1 MTTSLVRHPLTA
13 GWLWVLFWFAVI
25 LVQELAGAPA
35 WARYPAIL
43 LAALPT
49 LAATLFVVAATPR
62 SHLQPVRE
70 SVLAHFFVR
79 FLALIA
85 AFIVWGVSLALGASI
100 EAAIQE
106 AGDHEEQAVTGLGF
120 TLLLALVPVV
130 VAALWLA
137 LVVRCAWFLR
147 RLRGWRQVP
156 ARTSDQRAVPAE
168 FLQGRPELRTVAIG
182 LAHPGLLLVGGA
194 GSSLLVFTL
203 GRVDLTLL
211 M

>member
-1 MTTSLVRHPLTA
+1 MTPWLVRHPLTA

-25 LVQELAGAPA
+25 LVQELAGAPTG
-35 WARYPAIL
+35 ARYPAIL

-49 LAATLFVVAATPR
+49 LTATLFVLAATPR

-85 AFIVWGVSLALGASI
+85 AFIVWGATLAISASI
-100 EAAIQE
+100 EAGIQE
-106 AGDHEEQAVTGLGF
+106 AGDHDEATVTGLGF
-120 TLLLALVPVV
+120 TILLALVPVV
-130 VAALWLA
+130 IGVLWLA
-137 LVVRCAWFLR
+137 LIVRCAWFLR
-147 RLRGWRQVP
+147 RLRGWRQLP
-156 ARTSDQRAVPAE
+156 ARTPDQRAVPAE
-168 FLQGRPELRTVAIG
+168 FLRDRPELRAVAIG

-194 GSSLLVFTL
+194 GSTLLVLSL
-203 GRVDLTLL
+203 GRVDLSLV

>member
-1 MTTSLVRHPLTA
+1 MTPWLVRHPLTA
-13 GWLWVLFWFAVI
+13 GWLWVAFWFAVI
-25 LVQELAGAPA
+25 LVQELTGTSG
-35 WARYPAIL
+35 WTRYPAIL

-49 LAATLFVVAATPR
+49 LTATLFVLAATPR

-85 AFIVWGVSLALGASI
+85 AFIVWGVTLAISASI

-106 AGDHEEQAVTGLGF
+106 AGDHREDAVTGLGF
-120 TLLLALVPVV
+120 TLLLALVPVAIGV
-130 VAALWLA
+130 LWLA
-137 LVVRCAWFLR
+137 LIVRCAWFLR

-156 ARTSDQRAVPAE
+156 VRASDQRAVPVE
-168 FLQGRPELRTVAIG
+168 FLQDRPRLRTVAIG

-194 GSSLLVFTL
+194 GSSLLVLTL
-203 GRVDLTLL
+203 GRVDLTL
-211 M
+211 MM